1 MNARHDSAPPPGHV
15 LSTRPVI
22 SVISRRGVPPGGSAL
37 LALAMLVLAVGGCAA
52 GPFGDSTWA
61 EPTRPARDV
70 EPLDPSPSPDPSTRG
85 SLLKEPAGTL
95 SLREALAAALLGSPD
110 LAATVYEI
118 RAREA
123 EALQAGLL
131 PNPTIALELDEFGG
145 TGELGGL
152 DAAEV
157 SLTLSQLIE
166 LGGKRAKRQ
175 RIARYGAQS
184 ARWEDE
190 IRRIDVLSKT
200 AADYVRLLAAER
212 RLRIAHDTAA
222 LARRVYDAVG
232 ERVDAG
238 KVSPLER
245 TKADVELARAQVDFE
260 RAQRMVKTCRI
271 RLASNWGS
279 IEPRFG
285 EPAGDLDHAPPPP
298 GLSELLAQIE
308 GNPDLALWAAE
319 TARRQ
324 AEVELA
330 LAHRVGDLT
339 VKGGVR
345 YFNEIDESAFV
356 AELKLPLPLFDRN
369 QGGIEAARLRLTAS
383 GHLEDAARI
392 RVRTAVAEA
401 HQAIETAF
409 IEIRATR
416 DRILPGAEL
425 AFQAAEEAFRE
436 GKIGALDLF
445 DAERTLFDARR
456 RLVSVL
462 TSYHLAVIAG
472 ERLIGAPLHGDDQTT
487 GENE

>member
-1 MNARHDSAPPPGHV
+1 MNVRHDSAFRPTH
-15 LSTRPVI
+15 LLITRPVI
-22 SVISRRGVPPGGSAL
+22 STIPRRGVPTVTVARLAL
-37 LALAMLVLAVGGCAA
+37 VMLALAAGGCAA
-52 GPFGDSTWA
+52 GPFDDSAWAQPAAPVRSA
-61 EPTRPARDV
+61 EPLRPPPPDEPARISD
-70 EPLDPSPSPDPSTRG
+70 LQ
-85 SLLKEPAGTL
+85 EPAGPLTM
-95 SLREALAAALLGSPD
+95 REALAAALLGSPD
-110 LAATVYEI
+110 LAATAYEI

-123 EALQAGLL
+123 EALQAGRL
-131 PNPTIALELDEFGG
+131 PNPELALELDEFGG
-145 TGELGGL
+145 TGELGGV

-175 RIARYGAQS
+175 SIARYEAQS

-190 IRRIDVLSKT
+190 IRRIDVLSRT
-200 AADYVRLLAAER
+200 ASDYVRLLAAER
-212 RLRIAHDTAA
+212 HLQIAHDTAA

-232 ERVDAG
+232 ERVAAG
-238 KVSPLER
+238 KVSPLDR
-245 TKADVELARAQVDFE
+245 TKADVELAQAEVDLE
-260 RAQRMVKTCRI
+260 RAQRMVETRRI

-279 IEPRFG
+279 IEPQFD

-298 GLSELLAQIE
+298 ELSGLLAQIE
-308 GNPDLALWAAE
+308 GNPDLARWAAE

-330 LAHRVGDLT
+330 LAQRVGDLT
-339 VKGGVR
+339 VTGGVR
-345 YFNEIDESAFV
+345 YFNEIDETAFV
-356 AELKLPLPLFDRN
+356 TELALPLPLFDRN
-369 QGGIEAARLRLTAS
+369 QGGIDAARLRTTAS
-383 GHLEDAARI
+383 GHLEEAARI
-392 RVRTAVAEA
+392 RVRTAVAET
-401 HQAIETAF
+401 HQALETAF

-456 RLVSVL
+456 RLVSAL